1 MTKSH
6 LVGGP
11 LAGTR
16 LLELARK
23 IGPWWYVWLALA
35 LLFAWPLWSVTVIPL
50 NDLPNHLA
58 RITALHHLNDPAWNL
73 SPYYERSLGAVP
85 YAGHFL
91 VVHWLAYLFRSVP
104 RANLFY
110 MTAYVMTAPL
120 AGLVFARAT
129 HRSPWLA
136 FLLLPLAIGFF
147 FQWGFVS
154 FCVAVMLMLPAMA
167 ALYGLLDEPAQ
178 HRGKRAAAVFALTC
192 ALYFCHVLPWA
203 AFGAYTAV
211 LVIVELAHKRV
222 RPALWATAATLPTVG
237 LFALG
242 LLRARS
248 IGYVKDGAAMVLESD
263 PVTRVLRRAANSL
276 DLFAPTSIDEW
287 VQLLLVA
294 ALFWL
299 VISDGGQSDEPL
311 RKRLRIP
318 LAIGLFAFGFFST
331 PFSIKQPI
339 NWWMVNLRFMMPIC
353 AVAIFLPRGPIRG
366 VRAGVLGVAI
376 AIACVLP
383 WLTARQYKKFEART
397 SAIVHLLRRVPL
409 GSNTLLLHAPA
420 ASATGRRTFFDPDL
434 SPEISITRELYNYP
448 MVYRGGFSPYLYDDG
463 FPVKRKASLPHPRVE
478 SAANEFTSAD
488 DTRFN
493 ADTMLPTWDYIL
505 VRRGNDAM
513 PPDGVVLEA
522 EEGEWQLYRSLRRNR

>member
-1 MTKSH
+1 
-6 LVGGP
+6 
-11 LAGTR
+11 LATVRR
-16 LLELARK
+16 LWELARK
-23 IGPWWYVWLALA
+23 VDPWWYAWLLLALC
-35 LLFAWPLWSVTVIPL
+35 FAWPLWSVTVLPL

-91 VVHWLAYLFRSVP
+91 VVHWLAWLFRSVP

-110 MTAYVMTAPL
+110 MTVYVMAAPL
-120 AGLVFARAT
+120 CGRVFARAT

-147 FQWGFVS
+147 FQWGFIS
-154 FCVAVMLMLPAMA
+154 FCVAVMLVLPAMA
-167 ALYGLLDEPAQ
+167 LLYALVDDPTF
-178 HRGKRAAAVFALTC
+178 KRAAAVFALTC

-211 LVIVELAHKRV
+211 LVIVELAHRRV

-248 IGYVKDGAAMVLESD
+248 IGYVKAGAATVLESD
-263 PVTRVLRRAANSL
+263 PVTRVLRRAANSF

-299 VISDGGQSDEPL
+299 VVSDEGPSDEPL

-318 LAIGLFAFGFFST
+318 LALGLFAFGFFAT

-339 NWWMVNLRFMMPIC
+339 NWWMVNLRFMMLIC
-353 AVAIFLPRGPIRG
+353 AVAIFLPRGQIRG
-366 VRAGVLGVAI
+366 ARAIVLGAAI

-383 WLTARQYKKFEART
+383 QLTARQYKKFDAHA
-397 SAIVHLLRRVPL
+397 SGIVRLMRRVPL

-420 ASATGRRTFFDPDL
+420 SSGRRTFFDPDL

-463 FPVKRKASLPHPRVE
+463 FPVKRKAALPYPRVE
-478 SAANEFTSAD
+478 SAANEFTTVD

-493 ADTMLPTWDYIL
+493 ADTMLPAWDYIL
-505 VRRGNDAM
+505 VRAGNDAM

-522 EEGEWQLYRSLRRNR
+522 QDGEWRLYRSLRRTK